1 MTARCN
7 PVPAPT
13 TTLLRLVQ
21 AAAWLLLI
29 ITANALAAAVEDEVP
44 LQVEHRT
51 IHVFR
56 SAIGD
61 ISAAER
67 AEAARQHIAKALEG
81 EGEGW
86 TSIKPLDDGFI
97 VELDGTPMF
106 TVTADDARV
115 LAGESA
121 DQLANQAS
129 RVLQK
134 VWVESR
140 ERRDPN
146 AVLLATLRVF
156 VAFVVLCVT
165 LALLFNVSRWLR
177 RRVIGHVKARV
188 QRLSDSGLGFRLA
201 SSAIGAS
208 ARACLVL
215 TWLLDLL
222 VIFAFSAY
230 ALNQFPMTR
239 PVGEELRHSFGR
251 MLGEGFGAAA
261 GALPELFI
269 ALIIFLMARV
279 ATQMSRALFD
289 QVAAGHVGI
298 ASIDEHTAPA
308 TRQIVN
314 AAIWLF
320 ALAMA
325 YPYLPGSETEAF
337 RGLSVLLGFMVS
349 IGAAGLVGQVAS
361 GLILVYTRSLL
372 VGEYVRIQDCEGTV
386 IHIGRF
392 VTRLRTG
399 SGEEIVLP
407 NALVVGNVTRNFS
420 RAGQRG
426 SLLETG
432 ITIGYDAPWRQVHAM
447 LLEAAAAIP
456 QVLRDPEPFV
466 LQKALSD
473 FYVAYSLVTHIAPD
487 EDSNRGE
494 VASALHAMIQDV
506 FNRNGVQ
513 IMSPHYLGDPAEAK
527 IVAPSDWHASA
538 APEMPARR

>member
-1 MTARCN
+1 MTACCL
-7 PVPAPT
+7 PVPD
-13 TTLLRLVQ
+13 LSGKLRRCVRFVL
-21 AAAWLLLI
+21 WPLLLF
-29 ITANALAAAVEDEVP
+29 AVNAGAQLARDEVP
-44 LQVEHRT
+44 LEVEHRT
-51 IHVFR
+51 VHVFR

-61 ISAAER
+61 ISAVER
-67 AEAARQHIAKALEG
+67 AEAARQHIARALEG

-97 VELDGTPMF
+97 VELDGKPMF
-106 TVTADDARV
+106 TVTAEDA
-115 LAGESA
+115 LPLSGESA

-134 VWVESR
+134 VWGESR

-146 AVLLATLRVF
+146 AVLFAVLRVF
-156 VAFVVLCVT
+156 VAFVIMCVL
-165 LALLFNVSRWLR
+165 LAVLFNLSRWLR
-177 RRVIGHVKARV
+177 RRVIAHIRVRV
-188 QRLSDSGLGFRLA
+188 QSLAESGLGSRLA

-222 VIFAFSAY
+222 LIFAFSAY
-230 ALNQFPMTR
+230 SLSQFPMTR
-239 PVGEELRHSFGR
+239 PVGEELRHSFGQ
-251 MLGEGFGAAA
+251 MLAEGLGAAA
-261 GALPELFI
+261 AALPELFI
-269 ALIIFLMARV
+269 ALIIFLLARV
-279 ATQMSRALFD
+279 ATQVSRALFE
-289 QVAAGHVGI
+289 QVAAGHVGLG
-298 ASIDEHTAPA
+298 SIDGHTAPA

-372 VGEYVRIQDCEGTV
+372 VGEYVRIQDSEGTV
-386 IHIGRF
+386 THIGRF

-420 RAGQRG
+420 RSGSAG

-447 LLEAAAAIP
+447 LLEAAAATP
-456 QVLRDPEPFV
+456 GLLRDPPPFV

-473 FYVAYSLVTHIAPD
+473 FYVAYSLVTHVASG
-487 EDSNRGE
+487 EDGKRAE

-513 IMSPHYLGDPAEAK
+513 IMSPHYRGDPAQAK
-527 IVAPSDWHASA
+527 IVAPADWHPGA
-538 APEMPARR
+538 APQEPARR